1 MNPETII
8 EILKDRAPAILNPTL
23 TFDMGAEFTILAKN
37 GVIFQQPGM
46 LLDYSGGQIPFSDE
60 MTSDEFLTTINDLAS
75 TLEEYLIPY
84 EKIDSASL
92 DWLLDCIESSG
103 SQT

>member
-1 MNPETII
+1 MSPETII
-8 EILKDRAPAILNPTL
+8 EMLKDRAPAILNPTL

-46 LLDYSGGQIPFSDE
+46 LLDYSEGQIPFADE
-60 MTSDEFLTTINDLAS
+60 MTSDEFLTTMNDLTS
-75 TLEEYLIPY
+75 SLEGFLIPY
-84 EKIDSASL
+84 EEIDSASL

-103 SQT
+103 SET